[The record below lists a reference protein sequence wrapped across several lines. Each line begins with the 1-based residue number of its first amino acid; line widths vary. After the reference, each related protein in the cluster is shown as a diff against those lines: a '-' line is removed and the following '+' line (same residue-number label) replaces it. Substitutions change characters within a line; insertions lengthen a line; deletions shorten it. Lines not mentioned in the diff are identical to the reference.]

1 MYRKLLY
8 NDNCIYN
15 EKTHTVIYSFD
26 SDWDEYIK
34 WKKLNSDSEIR
45 IALERKAKLKWN
57 QGAPQTSKTNKT
69 AHGKLQSYYHT
80 NGNLLKEE
88 YTTSENQTYLI
99 KTYFAEKSGDLLAT
113 QKEYTNLGN
122 WQMKEGKLTLFPADI
137 KSETRY
143 YHEPYLLSYKRETL
157 EKSKQIIENEYS
169 IHGYLS
175 STKITKG
182 NLVLKVQYNQ
192 SKLPTTKE
200 LYKNDK
206 LVFLKKYFDNT
217 KIKYYTKKYKDTYVQ
232 YNEYYINSSLR
243 TEGMLTKNYH
253 LPNDEWT
260 YYHITNE
267 VEGVHQFDK
276 GKLIKSRINMEDGT
290 FIKEVIYD

>member
-1 MYRKLLY
+1 M
-8 NDNCIYN
+8 
-15 EKTHTVIYSFD
+15 
-26 SDWDEYIK
+26 
-34 WKKLNSDSEIR
+34 
-45 IALERKAKLKWN
+45 
-57 QGAPQTSKTNKT
+57 
-69 AHGKLQSYYHT
+69 
-80 NGNLLKEE
+80 
-88 YTTSENQTYLI
+88 
-99 KTYFAEKSGDLLAT
+99 
-113 QKEYTNLGN
+113 
-122 WQMKEGKLTLFPADI
+122 
-137 KSETRY
+137 
-143 YHEPYLLSYKRETL
+143 
-157 EKSKQIIENEYS
+157 
-169 IHGYLS
+169 
-175 STKITKG
+175 
-182 NLVLKVQYNQ
+182 VLKVQYNQ